1 MHGIHYYIVNTRYG
15 NLVQS
20 YIKNKALNV
29 YNIISITNKTNYAI
43 EILAQA
49 TNKLNVIK
57 LLFFAPVIREILTS
71 K

>member
-49 TNKLNVIK
+49 
-57 LLFFAPVIREILTS
+57 S
-71 K
+71 